1 MKCKYSVRYFSS
13 KGAYLVL
20 VWTLLIFMAI
30 SSVFHSMENGNTSL
44 LIAMQTKWLTLIPF
58 VVILVSAPLSGWLA
72 DAKFGNYKV
81 YRFGAILLFISTV
94 TNCLLLILE
103 ALVLESN
110 YVLKWTRLIL
120 SGSLLVV
127 GACASLTTAL
137 PLGLDQM
144 PDASSSSIAS
154 YIAWFV
160 CAFYFGAILDNV
172 INQLIHK
179 CIDEKMKISYYLLCA
194 LFSTI
199 CTSVVLSSKF
209 LFHPKWLII
218 EPKSHQS
225 LKTIYQVL
233 QFAAKHKAPLN
244 RSAFTYWEEDIP
256 SRIDLGKT
264 KYGGPFTTEQVED
277 VKTILRLI
285 AITIMIFFGSFSLL
299 FQTVFYG
306 ENFQHTTFC
315 TANVLHLLVNSS
327 FCYGILGTIVYEF
340 LIYPLFKN
348 NLSSILK
355 RIGASFLIVL
365 LMSFVVFVLKLA
377 QFLSHS
383 SHGTTEWIVSA
394 LYYSVSGLL
403 QQVLLTSILE
413 FMCAQSPYNMRGLV
427 LSFVVPLLITA
438 NVLDS
443 KVLSFLSD
451 KTCSTQSWCPL
462 ILISVKIVL
471 CFIFFFLFC
480 VVARWYKMRVRDDD
494 YSTQQVVEEV
504 YDRYLTAAAAHS
516 KSYETVKY

>member
-1 MKCKYSVRYFSS
+1 MGNR
-13 KGAYLVL
+13 
-20 VWTLLIFMAI
+20 
-30 SSVFHSMENGNTSL
+30 NTSL
-44 LIAMQTKWLTLIPF
+44 LTQTHTKWLTPIPF

-81 YRFGAILLFISTV
+81 FRFGAVMLFISTV

-103 ALVLESN
+103 ALVWESN

-120 SGSLLVV
+120 SGSLFVV
-127 GACASLTTAL
+127 GACASVTTAL

-160 CAFYFGAILDNV
+160 CASYFGDILNNV
-172 INQLIHK
+172 INRLINT
-179 CIDEKMKISYYLLCA
+179 CIDEKILNSYYLLCA
-194 LFSTI
+194 LFSTT

-233 QFAAKHKAPLN
+233 KFAAKHKAPLN

-256 SRIDLGKT
+256 SRIDLGKS

-285 AITIMIFFGSFSLL
+285 AITLIIFFGSFSLL
-299 FQTVFYG
+299 FPTDFYG
-306 ENFQHTTFC
+306 ENFYHSTLC
-315 TANVLHLLVNSS
+315 TASVSHFLVHSS
-327 FCYGILGTIVYEF
+327 SCYGFLGTIIYEF
-340 LIYPLFKN
+340 LIHPLFKN
-348 NLSSILK
+348 KLSSILK
-355 RIGASFLIVL
+355 RVGAAYLIIISISFI
-365 LMSFVVFVLKLA
+365 SFVLKLA

-383 SHGTTEWIVSA
+383 SDGTTEWIVLA

-403 QQVLLTSILE
+403 LQVLLTSILE
-413 FMCAQSPYNMRGLV
+413 FMCAQSPYNMRGLL
-427 LSFVVPLLITA
+427 LSFVVPLIITA
-438 NVLDS
+438 NVLGS
-443 KVLSFLSD
+443 NVGE
-451 KTCSTQSWCPL
+451 SWCPL

-471 CFIFFFLFC
+471 CLIGFLLFC
-480 VVARWYKMRVRDDD
+480 VVARWYKRRVRDDE
-494 YSTQQVVEEV
+494 YSTQQMVEEV